1 MAREEEEPNWIIPYN
16 NFLIQ
21 GVLPP
26 NKDEARCLKQ
36 KASYYIILN
45 GELFKRGLTTLYSI
59 LPPKVIGYKTPRKLG
74 QRRKRRP

>member
-36 KASYYIILN
+36 KASYYVTLDDK
-45 GELFKRGLTTLYSI
+45 LFKRGLTTPLLKFLNS
-59 LPPKVIGYKTPRKLG
+59 
-74 QRRKRRP
+74 Q